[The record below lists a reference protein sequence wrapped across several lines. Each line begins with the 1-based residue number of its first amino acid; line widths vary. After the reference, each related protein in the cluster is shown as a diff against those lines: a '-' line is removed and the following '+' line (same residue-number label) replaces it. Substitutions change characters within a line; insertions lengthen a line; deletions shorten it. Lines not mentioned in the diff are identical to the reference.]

1 MTEGVFIYY
10 VLYNCC
16 VFNFLSLKNKKKEKK
31 KKCLTCHMSTIKASK
46 VCKEGQG
53 GHWWICNILALNRML
68 YL

>member
-31 KKCLTCHMSTIKASK
+31 EVSDVSYVYNKSL
-46 VCKEGQG
+46 
-53 GHWWICNILALNRML
+53 
-68 YL
+68 